1 MANFNFGLHFLLE
14 MFSCIAMRTFD
25 SSQYVLFSRTDLPT
39 EAPPTTTPPVTTT
52 EDDAS
57 GSGGFE
63 DFIDYDDYD
72 NSTSGDG
79 DGGNKGMENVNGLI
93 DDEDYDGEEMGGAMG
108 GATQTRRKR
117 EDETNEELLT
127 VSHKLRSKLSDTSAQ
142 YEYHETFDPYQNIP
156 KSK

>member
-1 MANFNFGLHFLLE
+1 MYCND
-14 MFSCIAMRTFD
+14 D

-72 NSTSGDG
+72 NSASGDGDG

-127 VSHKLRSKLSDTSAQ
+127 VSHKPRSKLSDASAQ